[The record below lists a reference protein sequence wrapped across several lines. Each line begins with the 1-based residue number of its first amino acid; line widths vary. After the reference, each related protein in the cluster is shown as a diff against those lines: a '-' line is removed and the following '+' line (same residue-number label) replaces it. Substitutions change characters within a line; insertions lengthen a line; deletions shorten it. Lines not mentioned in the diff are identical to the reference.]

1 MSRADA
7 AIWDRLAARY
17 PAQEHLE
24 LRAID
29 AALRLAAPQPD
40 ERLVDLG
47 TGTGLVLRRL
57 AAAPHAPRE
66 AVGVDHSSAMLARVG
81 TLPVSWHVLEQDA
94 RAVALPSA
102 WADVVT
108 CAYLLHL
115 LESRERAA
123 VLAGARRLLAGRPRP
138 RLVAVTVFADR
149 PAVAAVLRTLA
160 RLRPS
165 AWQAL
170 RPLDPTSDLVAAGFA
185 VTRRAVLPRGGY
197 PSLVVVAAPAV
208 RPTMPGIGT

>member
-29 AALRLAAPQPD
+29 AALRLAAPQRD

-57 AAAPHAPRE
+57 AGAPQRPRE
-66 AVGVDHSSAMLARVG
+66 AVGVDHSCAMLAAVG
-81 TLPVSWHVLEQDA
+81 ALPVGWQVLQQDA
-94 RAVALPSA
+94 RAVTLPSG
-102 WADVVT
+102 WADVIT
-108 CAYLLHL
+108 CAYVLHL
-115 LESRERAA
+115 LEPRDRAA
-123 VLAGARRLLAGRPRP
+123 VLAEARRLLAGRPHP
-138 RLVAVTVFADR
+138 RLVVVTVFADR
-149 PAVAAVLRTLA
+149 PAVAAVLRTIA

-165 AWQAL
+165 AWQAV
-170 RPLDPTSDLVAAGFA
+170 RPLDPTSDVVAAGFA
-185 VTRRAVLPRGGY
+185 VTHRTVLPRGGY
-197 PSLVVVAAPAV
+197 PSLIVAAAPAV
-208 RPTMPGIGT
+208 RPTMPDIGT